1 MFSVIFPGQGSQTVG
16 MCKEFHAK
24 YDLAKKLFKQA
35 DDNLKFSIS
44 ELILNGPKEKL
55 DLTENTQPAIFLV
68 GYTIYK
74 VLKNEHSIDLN
85 KAKFF
90 AGHSL
95 GEYTAIACANG
106 LDFSETLK
114 ILQIRGRAMQSAV
127 PPGEG
132 GMIAV
137 LGKDIIDIENM
148 LNENKKSY
156 DCFIAN
162 DNSAGQIVVSG
173 KKSDVDKFS
182 IDLQKSKIKNIKL
195 AVSAPFHCKLMN
207 KATEIMRNE
216 LDKLNF
222 SKLSNHI
229 VSNVTADI
237 IIDTNHLKKLLTQQ
251 IESRVRWRESVLYMI
266 KMGVKNFIEIGPGK
280 VLSGLIKRID
290 KKVNVNSINCENDV
304 NNINLNDKL

>member
-237 IIDTNHLKKLLTQQ
+237 IIDTNHLK
-251 IESRVRWRESVLYMI
+251 
-266 KMGVKNFIEIGPGK
+266 P
-280 VLSGLIKRID
+280 
-290 KKVNVNSINCENDV
+290 
-304 NNINLNDKL
+304 

>member
-85 KAKFF
+85 KAEFF

-290 KKVNVNSINCENDV
+290 KKVNVNSINCENDI